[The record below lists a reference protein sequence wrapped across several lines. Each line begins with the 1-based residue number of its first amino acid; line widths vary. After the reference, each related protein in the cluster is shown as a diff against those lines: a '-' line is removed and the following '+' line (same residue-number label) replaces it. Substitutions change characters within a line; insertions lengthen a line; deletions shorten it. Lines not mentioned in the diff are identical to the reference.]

1 MPSRSI
7 LFFSGRVVGAFI
19 LALVLHS
26 VAHATEETPASPNLF
41 QALGK
46 FFSGKSTPTNE
57 PAADTAAPLPV
68 RATQDTRNLS
78 ISPSGKR
85 VALVI
90 GNADYKGRPL
100 ANPVNDARAIAK
112 RLKTLDFEVM
122 LRENLKTREIG
133 SVYREFRTRIAPG
146 GAALVFYAGH
156 GIQFKGE
163 NYFPA
168 IDADI
173 FSEEDVP
180 LQSLNLNTLLGNMD
194 EAKAGVNL
202 VFLDACR
209 DNPFSRR
216 FRGGARGLAKV
227 ESASGTLIHYATRP
241 GSVAEDG
248 DGQNGTYTEAL
259 LAQMSEPGVPV
270 EMMLK
275 RVANRVVDKTHG
287 KQEPWVEGSLRGEFY
302 FIFQAP
308 ATVNVQQAPTDPET
322 QVWQAAERANTV
334 VGYEVYLK
342 DYPKGKYA
350 SAARIGIDALKQ
362 PTSLA
367 EPAKPTRLRLDLAE
381 LIASQP
387 KIYPTQTLPKT
398 VSNIPILHGLTAQRL
413 KEMAT
418 IEQIKEL
425 LIAYQRDAEAGDPVA
440 QFSLASMY
448 TFGLGVLQSD
458 AESSK
463 WVSKAAVSGLAIAQ
477 TSLGVLYLNVEM
489 DAAEAAKWFRKA
501 AEQGEAIAQNNLGT
515 AYSQGQGVA
524 KDEAEAVK
532 WYRKAADQGFAGAQ
546 YNLGIVYENGHG
558 VGKDEVEAVRWYRKA
573 ADQGHVLAQSS
584 LAYMCMNGIGI
595 AKNEAEGVKW
605 YRMAANQGDVT
616 SQNNLGIAYA
626 NGYGVAKDET
636 EAVKWYR
643 QAADQGYAGAQ
654 NNLGSMYEYGRG
666 IAKDT
671 AVAVTWYRKAADQG
685 NLSAIRNLERLR

>member
-7 LFFSGRVVGAFI
+7 RFFSGRVVRAFI

-26 VAHATEETPASPNLF
+26 VAHAAEETSAPPNLF

-57 PAADTAAPLPV
+57 PAADTAVPVPV

-78 ISPSGKR
+78 LSSSGKR

-133 SVYREFRTRIAPG
+133 SVYREFRTKIAPG
-146 GAALVFYAGH
+146 GTALVFYAGH

-194 EAKAGVNL
+194 EAKAGVSL

-216 FRGGARGLAKV
+216 FRGGTRGLAKV
-227 ESASGTLIHYATRP
+227 EAASGTLIHYATRP

-270 EMMLK
+270 EIMLK
-275 RVANRVVDKTHG
+275 RVANRVVDKTYG

-308 ATVNVQQAPTDPET
+308 ATVNVQQVKEDTEIT
-322 QVWQAAERANTV
+322 SAAEREKN
-334 VGYEVYLK
+334 
-342 DYPKGKYA
+342 
-350 SAARIGIDALKQ
+350 
-362 PTSLA
+362 
-367 EPAKPTRLRLDLAE
+367 KPTRLRLDLAK

-413 KEMAT
+413 KEIAT

-425 LIAYQRDAEAGDPVA
+425 SIAYQRDAEAGDPVA

-463 WVSKAAVSGLAIAQ
+463 WVSKAAVRGLAIAQ
-477 TSLGVLYLNVEM
+477 TSLGVLYLNVEK

-558 VGKDEVEAVRWYRKA
+558 VVKDEAEAVRWYRKA
-573 ADQGHVLAQSS
+573 ADQENVLAQAS
-584 LAYMCMNGIGI
+584 LAYMCMSGIGI

-605 YRMAANQGDVT
+605 YRKAADQGDAT

-626 NGYGVAKDET
+626 NGYGVTKDET

-671 AVAVTWYRKAADQG
+671 AIAVTWYRKAADQG